1 MNQTVPTPTGLI
13 SAEVDDCA
21 SACQLQLVQL
31 VRQFSAIAGWLTYY
45 HPLAKQ
51 RQYLHVA
58 LAASEPHQFAN
69 LVEIESEEFLHRL
82 TRQAQEVQPNV
93 WEFSYKLSTDPK
105 AVVYG
110 LKFQDGLSP
119 EWAYLLLW
127 GEQLPIQ
134 SQQLLLGLDIIKRS
148 LVLDQQQ
155 AQDRKQIEQYQQT
168 LRRIEHQ
175 LRNPLAVIHLYA
187 ANLHESLQNEHDRLQ
202 ADAIQTAVQHLSGH
216 LTELIAGC
224 QRVQVSTERCDIQD
238 LFAEVWQGLQLS
250 AQARQVHLALPS
262 QPLQIM
268 ADRAQLLQVLEN
280 LLSNAVSF
288 SPPQGNINVQW
299 QLFRQEVLIT
309 IADQGPGLTPV
320 DMQHMFRPYYSNRPE
335 GSGLGLT
342 IARQIVQDHGGKIWA
357 DNVPTGGAQFSLVL
371 PRQPPPGVPDP

>member
-1 MNQTVPTPTGLI
+1 M
-13 SAEVDDCA
+13 
-21 SACQLQLVQL
+21 

-45 HPLAKQ
+45 NPLAKQ
-51 RQYLHVA
+51 RQYFRTA
-58 LAASEPHQFAN
+58 LPTSEHHQFASQ
-69 LVEIESEEFLHRL
+69 VKVESEEFLHRL
-82 TRQAQEVQPNV
+82 THQAREVQPNV
-93 WEFSYKLSTDPK
+93 WEFSYQSPTVP
-105 AVVYG
+105 ATIYG

-127 GEQLPIQ
+127 VERPLVQPQ
-134 SQQLLLGLDIIKRS
+134 PLLLGLDIVRRS

-155 AQDRKQIEQYQQT
+155 ARHRQQAEQCQQI

-187 ANLHESLQNEHDRLQ
+187 ANLHESLQSEQDRLQ
-202 ADAIQTAVQHLSGH
+202 ADAIQTAVQHLSDH

-224 QRVQVSTERCDIQD
+224 QRIQVSVERCDVQD

-250 AQARQVHLALPS
+250 AQAKQVHLTLPS
-262 QPLQIM
+262 QPLHIM
-268 ADRAQLLQVLEN
+268 ADRAQLLQGFEN
-280 LLSNAVSF
+280 LLSNALSF
-288 SPPQGNINVQW
+288 SPPQGNVNVQW

-309 IADQGPGLTPV
+309 IADQGPGLTPA
-320 DMQHMFRPYYSNRPE
+320 DMQHMFRPYYSNRPQ

-357 DNVPTGGAQFSLVL
+357 DNLPTGGAQFSLVL
-371 PRQPPPGVPDP
+371 PRHPPLGVRDA

>member
-1 MNQTVPTPTGLI
+1 M
-13 SAEVDDCA
+13 
-21 SACQLQLVQL
+21 QL

-45 HPLAKQ
+45 HPLAQQ
-51 RQYLHVA
+51 RQYLHTA
-58 LAASEPHQFAN
+58 LSASEPHQFAN
-69 LVEIESEEFLHRL
+69 LVEVESEDFLHRL
-82 TRQAQEVQPNV
+82 TLHAREVQPNI
-93 WEFSYKLSTDPK
+93 WEFSYQLPTAPK

-110 LKFQDGLSP
+110 LKFQDGFSS

-127 GEQLPIQ
+127 VEGPPIQ
-134 SQQLLLGLDIIKRS
+134 PQQLLLGLDIIKRS

-155 AQDRKQIEQYQQT
+155 AQHRQQAEQSQQI

-187 ANLHESLQNEHDRLQ
+187 ANLHERLQNEHDRLQ
-202 ADAIQTAVQHLSGH
+202 ADAIQTAVQHLSNH

-224 QRVQVSTERCDIQD
+224 QRVQVSVERCDMQD

-250 AQARQVHLALPS
+250 AQAKQVHLTLPS

-268 ADRAQLLQVLEN
+268 ADRAQLLQGFEN
-280 LLSNAVSF
+280 LLSNALSF
-288 SPPQGNINVQW
+288 SPPQGNVNVHW

-309 IADQGPGLTPV
+309 IADQGPGLTPA
-320 DMQHMFRPYYSNRPE
+320 DMQNMFRPYYSNRPQ

-342 IARQIVQDHGGKIWA
+342 ITRQIVQDHGGKIWA
-357 DNVPTGGAQFSLVL
+357 DNLPTGGAQFSLVL
-371 PRQPPPGVPDP
+371 PRHPPLAVPDA